1 MKNRLAWLVLTA
13 LMSAAPVW
21 ADWQVAEGSRIQFVS
36 IKQNTIGEISHFERI
51 AGAVSSKGQ
60 VDIRISLDSVETM
73 IGIRNQRMKD
83 MLFEVGIYPE
93 AVITSQLGAEVLVL
107 VAAGQGGE
115 VTTDIAIDLHG
126 NTVTKSVKLLV
137 TPLSDGLAVSTT
149 EPILIN
155 AAEFGLEPGVAALQ
169 EVAGLLAISRVVPVT
184 LSLRLVASDS

>member
-1 MKNRLAWLVLTA
+1 MKNRLAWLALTA
-13 LMSAAPVW
+13 LMSTAPAW
-21 ADWQVAEGSRIQFVS
+21 ADWQIAEGSRIQFVS

-51 AGAVSSKGQ
+51 TGAVSAQGQ
-60 VDIRISLDSVETM
+60 VDIRISLDSLETM

-93 AVITSQLGAEVLVL
+93 AVITSQLSADAL

-115 VTTDIAIDLHG
+115 VTADIAIDLHG
-126 NTVTKSVKLLV
+126 NTVTKPVKLLV

-155 AAEFGLEPGVAALQ
+155 ASEFGLEPGVAALQ

-184 LSLRLVASDS
+184 VSLRLAESGG